1 MRPPS
6 PPPQHHPHQV
16 EELME
21 SCSGEI
27 YVHHLWGYYFFLPG
41 ISFFPAGRWHLP
53 HEDVHMLLL
62 TIRRFLLT
70 CMCCSRCCCLRL
82 SPHLSSAAP
91 AMHVH
96 AGAHIHA

>member
-1 MRPPS
+1 
-6 PPPQHHPHQV
+6 
-16 EELME
+16 ME

-62 TIRRFLLT
+62 TIRRWAVGGGEGGCTRFLGPAN
-70 CMCCSRCCCLRL
+70 CR
-82 SPHLSSAAP
+82 HLP
-91 AMHVH
+91 
-96 AGAHIHA
+96 